1 MNNTNKILGA
11 LLMISSI
18 FISTL
23 DRISVR
29 ISTAIVEAGY
39 ASGGKTR
46 EIIPASDNGFTG
58 FLVYFLFFV
67 GFVLLIAGFPGNPR
81 KDKTNRYTQNRS

>member
-1 MNNTNKILGA
+1 MNNTNKILGVV
-11 LLMISSI
+11 LMISSI

-39 ASGGKTR
+39 ASAGETR
-46 EIIPASDNGFTG
+46 ELIPANNTG
-58 FLVYFLFFV
+58 FMGLLVYFLFFV
-67 GFVLLIAGFPGNPR
+67 GFVLLVAGFPGSSR
-81 KDKTNRYTQNRS
+81 KRP

>member
-11 LLMISSI
+11 VLMISSI

-46 EIIPASDNGFTG
+46 EVIPASDNGFTG

-67 GFVLLIAGFPGNPR
+67 GFVLLVAGFPGNSR
-81 KDKTNRYTQNRS
+81 KDKTNRYPQNRS

>member
-11 LLMISSI
+11 VIMISSALI
-18 FISTL
+18 LTI

-39 ASGGKTR
+39 ASAGETR
-46 EIIPASDNGFTG
+46 ELIPADDMGFTG
-58 FLVYFLFFV
+58 LLVYFLFFV
-67 GFVLLIAGFPGNPR
+67 GFVLLVAGFPGSSR
-81 KDKTNRYTQNRS
+81 KRP

>member
-11 LLMISSI
+11 VLMVSSI

-39 ASGGKTR
+39 ASGGKAR
-46 EIIPASDNGFTG
+46 ELIPASDNGFTG
-58 FLVYFLFFV
+58 ILVYFLFFV
-67 GFVLLIAGFPGNPR
+67 GLVLLVAGFPGSSK
-81 KDKTNRYTQNRS
+81 KDKTNRYNQSRP

>member
-11 LLMISSI
+11 VLMISSI

-39 ASGGKTR
+39 ASDGKTR

-67 GFVLLIAGFPGNPR
+67 GFVLLVAGFPGNSR